1 MKPGFKLVFG
11 AAAAAAMLATPL
23 AAQDKPKIA
32 TVVKIAGIQWFNRME
47 EGVKKY
53 AADTG
58 ADAFLVGPAQADPQQ
73 QVALLEDMIAQG
85 VNALAVVPMSPEALE
100 PVLGRAMEQ
109 GIAVITHEAAAQKN
123 TNWDIEAFQNE
134 DFGANLMER
143 LATCMGG
150 EGEYAVFVGS
160 LTSQTHNQ
168 WVDGAIAY
176 QKEKYPKM
184 TLVGDK
190 NETFDDQQKA
200 YEKAQEVLRA
210 FPNVKGFQGSA
221 STDVAGI
228 GLAIEERGLED
239 KTCVLGTSLPS
250 IAGQYLETG
259 AVDGIGFWDPS
270 LAGYAMNKLATMVI
284 ERRGGDRRDGSRA
297 RGVREGQA
305 RRQGGLWPGLGE
317 RRQGQYGRLSV
328 LSDFRPRISKSGAHP
343 PRSASGCWKGWK
355 NPIRN
360 AYFWRMER
368 I

>member
-1 MKPGFKLVFG
+1 MMKRTLLTCALMSGT
-11 AAAAAAMLATPL
+11 ALAFAVPA
-23 AAQDKPKIA
+23 AAQDSKDMV

-58 ADAFLVGPAQADPQQ
+58 NNAFQAGPAQADPQQ
-73 QVALLEDMIAQG
+73 QVALIEDMIAQG
-85 VNALAVVPMSPEALE
+85 VDSIAVVPMSPEALE
-100 PVLGRAMEQ
+100 PVLKRAQ
-109 GIAVITHEAAAQKN
+109 DAGIVVISHEAASQQN
-123 TNWDIEAFQNE
+123 VSYDIEAFKNE
-134 DFGANLMER
+134 DFGANLMEQ

-210 FPNVKGFQGSA
+210 FPNIKGMQGSA

-228 GLAIEERGLED
+228 GLAIEERGLAD
-239 KTCVLGTSLPS
+239 TTCVFGTSLPS

-270 LAGYAMNKLATMVI
+270 VAGYAMNKLATMVMNG
-284 ERRGGDRRDGSRA
+284 ETVTDGMDLGLPGYEA
-297 RGVREGQA
+297 VKLDGKVIYGQA
-305 RRQGGLWPGLGE
+305 WVNVNKANMAEYP
-317 RRQGQYGRLSV
+317 
-328 LSDFRPRISKSGAHP
+328 F
-343 PRSASGCWKGWK
+343 
-355 NPIRN
+355 
-360 AYFWRMER
+360 
-368 I
+368 

>member
-1 MKPGFKLVFG
+1 MKKSVSLLAI
-11 AAAAAAMLATPL
+11 AASAFVAAPAAM
-23 AAQDKPKIA
+23 AQDAPSIA

-47 EGVKKY
+47 EGVKQY

-58 ADAFLVGPAQADPQQ
+58 ANAFQVGPAQADPQQ
-73 QVALLEDMIAQG
+73 QAALIEDMIAQG

-109 GIAVITHEAAAQKN
+109 GIVVITHEAASQQN
-123 TNWDIEAFQNE
+123 TNYDIEAFVNE
-134 DFGANLMER
+134 DFGANLMEQ

-176 QKEKYPKM
+176 QQANYPNM

-190 NETFDDQQKA
+190 NETFDDAQNA
-200 YEKAQEVLRA
+200 YERAQEVLRA
-210 FPNVKGFQGSA
+210 FPNVKGMQGSA

-228 GLAIEERGLED
+228 GLAVEERGQED
-239 KTCVLGTSLPS
+239 ETCVFGTSLPS

-270 LAGYAMNKLATMVI
+270 VAGYAMNKLAQMVM
-284 ERRGGDRRDGSRA
+284 DGQEVTDGMDLGLPGYESVKLD
-297 RGVREGQA
+297 GKVIYGQA
-305 RRQGGLWPGLGE
+305 WVNVNKDNMADYP
-317 RRQGQYGRLSV
+317 
-328 LSDFRPRISKSGAHP
+328 F
-343 PRSASGCWKGWK
+343 
-355 NPIRN
+355 
-360 AYFWRMER
+360 
-368 I
+368 

>member
-1 MKPGFKLVFG
+1 MSGT
-11 AAAAAAMLATPL
+11 ALAFAVPA
-23 AAQDKPKIA
+23 AAQDSKDMV

-58 ADAFLVGPAQADPQQ
+58 NNAFQAGPAQADPQQ
-73 QVALLEDMIAQG
+73 QVALIEDMIAQG
-85 VNALAVVPMSPEALE
+85 VDSIAVVPMSPEALE
-100 PVLGRAMEQ
+100 PVLKRAQ
-109 GIAVITHEAAAQKN
+109 DAGIVVISHEAASQQN
-123 TNWDIEAFQNE
+123 VSYDIEAFKNE
-134 DFGANLMER
+134 DFGANLMEQ

-210 FPNVKGFQGSA
+210 FPNIKGMQGSA

-228 GLAIEERGLED
+228 GLAIEERGLAD
-239 KTCVLGTSLPS
+239 TTCVFGTSLPS

-270 LAGYAMNKLATMVI
+270 VAGYAMNKLATMVMNG
-284 ERRGGDRRDGSRA
+284 ETVTDGMDLGLPGYEA
-297 RGVREGQA
+297 VKLDGKVIYGQA
-305 RRQGGLWPGLGE
+305 WVNVNKANMAEYP
-317 RRQGQYGRLSV
+317 
-328 LSDFRPRISKSGAHP
+328 F
-343 PRSASGCWKGWK
+343 
-355 NPIRN
+355 
-360 AYFWRMER
+360 
-368 I
+368 